1 MITHKNAIILYANVR
16 IDACIHHYVGPA
28 DSELLYDPP
37 NKEDVTQLLYMV
49 TDWYSVGLKLGLPTD
64 ELDEIRY
71 GGGPREQ
78 KKLLAGVWL
87 EAVRRK
93 GEEPTWQRLLAVLAE
108 LKMIRA
114 VESINKRYSECQWH
128 FRSSLVWIS
137 SLWSFMYS

>member
-1 MITHKNAIILYANVR
+1 M
-16 IDACIHHYVGPA
+16 
-28 DSELLYDPP
+28 
-37 NKEDVTQLLYMV
+37 TQLLYMV